1 MRFTGLGVKLAVLA
15 AMLPVAGRVVLAQ
28 DAQGDEEKHGR
39 KYKPPVVTSQLE
51 VTVLRDSGKPIA
63 NAAVIVRPTKDGED
77 VGNMELKTGPDGKAT
92 IDVIPTGSDVALQ
105 VIADGYATH
114 GGHILLDAA
123 TKKITISMQKPKSQI
138 SAYGEDASGT
148 SRGIGVRESTGRTV
162 TPQAHT
168 IAAHEPVVK
177 LPGVSAQGGSSVSGR
192 LTTEGEVPVSEAT
205 VELLDASTHKVIR
218 TVKTT
223 DDGRYAVVNLPQ
235 GAYTLKMSAS
245 GYAAVDTGVT
255 LAEKQNKTVDQVM
268 ESARKK
274 KAKK

>member
-1 MRFTGLGVKLAVLA
+1 MRFKGWGVRLAVLA
-15 AMLPVAGRVVLAQ
+15 AMLPTAGRVVLAQ

-39 KYKPPVVTSQLE
+39 KYKAPVVTSHLE
-51 VTVLRDSGKPIA
+51 VTVLRDTGKPIA

-77 VGNMELKTGPDGKAT
+77 VGNMELKTGPDGKAS

-114 GGHILLDAA
+114 GGHLLLNEA
-123 TKKITISMQKPKSQI
+123 TKAITVKMQKPKSQI

-148 SRGIGVRESTGRTV
+148 ARGVGVRESTGRTV
-162 TPQAHT
+162 TPTART
-168 IAAHEPVVK
+168 IAAHEPIVK
-177 LPGVSAQGGSSVSGR
+177 LPGVSAQGGSSISGR
-192 LTTEGEVPVSEAT
+192 LTTEGEVPVSDAT
-205 VELLDASTHKVIR
+205 VEVLDAGTKKVIR

-223 DDGRYAVVNLPQ
+223 DDGRYAVVNLQ
-235 GAYTLKMSAS
+235 GGAYSLKMSAG
-245 GYAAVDTGVT
+245 GYSSVDSAVT
-255 LAEKQNKTVDQVM
+255 LAEKQNKIVDQVL